1 VCLDD
6 LAHLVMGELPGDRI
20 ATVDAHCAACPSC
33 RAERELLARSAALV
47 AADAPK
53 LAPLLALSDA
63 RQQALRE
70 AAAAGVASATG
81 GSQLTV
87 GRADASSI
95 LNSTGTPAAIRP
107 FWTVRRL
114 AGAAAAIVAV
124 TAGGQWLWRS
134 YDLGGRGKP
143 RELQPWH
150 VAQGERGRKTRN
162 LDLEPSVGAS
172 LPAAEPAEVGAGGAA
187 FVSGPD
193 ALNSNAPG
201 HELTHREQPHD
212 ALVDRLSAAT
222 DARDTVAARA
232 AIDAIA
238 RQKVELD
245 PAQIASLS
253 VDLAQAEQPELAL
266 ELLRL
271 APRADTL
278 DDSTRDQLKRV
289 GRFVE
294 GTLPEASKKDVREQL
309 DALGYLASEDAEE
322 TLTEEHLVT
331 LRELGYTVPSDDV
344 AAAGASALRPVTLA
358 LDNFTVDSLAETP
371 ALNVPLSVL
380 DSMSGTVSITGTP
393 ELSAGFAT
401 SVVGYSTPVVLE
413 STTLSMAVNGADFAY
428 PGTTYDFPDVATS
441 TALSLAKSNNDTLV
455 MKRIGDTAVWIAS
468 DTDGAN
474 EPARGAVADPRMQ
487 QLALAAFLA
496 NVSIV
501 APSDL
506 VAFEGALG
514 RTAAS
519 GGTVDVDA
527 IVKSFLAKLAPQQGE
542 APRDMF
548 FRWFGDH
555 AVVPT
560 RVDCRST
567 FGMDVDS
574 ASYNLARAYLA
585 KGTLPPKAAIRTEEF
600 VNAFKQGL
608 AAPAADSSAAADR
621 GADAIATGSS
631 ADVFALTTELAPSP
645 FGAGKHLLRVGLK
658 AREIDRAARKPAAL
672 TFVIDVSGSMNE
684 GGRLELVKQSLRLLV
699 AQLDERD
706 SVGIVVFSENA
717 RIALAPTRGSDR
729 ERILAALDPLRPEQ
743 STNAGAGLRLGYD
756 LAIAALSPDADN
768 RVVLCSDGV
777 ANAGITDPD
786 QMTARIRECK
796 GKRIGLTTVGVG
808 MNNLND
814 ALLEQLAREGDGNC
828 HYVDGIQEAKE
839 LFVDKLTGTLTTVAR
854 DAKIQVEFEPGAVVA
869 FRQLGYENRA
879 LNHQDF
885 RNDRVDAGE
894 VGAGHE
900 VVALYELDLAPDAA
914 GPLATVRCRYED
926 PRTASVRE
934 QARICFAAEA
944 ARSAGEMG
952 PRFRLAAA
960 VAEFAELLRQS
971 VHARDGSLAGVLRL
985 AEPLVAELPE
995 DKDVPEFVAL
1005 VQQAARLPDLLP
1017 PRTAIVRCVDELKR
1031 TRCLEQELRRLDPPQ
1046 QAANDSLLRQ
1056 LEQQNQ
1062 DLERALR
1069 AALTQAATPPTGSRK

>member
-1 VCLDD
+1 MNPDPTTSGSNDPLGSNGPDRCAACRDALVD
-6 LAHLVMGELPGDRI
+6 LVLGELP
-20 ATVDAHCAACPSC
+20 AEKVAAVEAHCVDCASC

-47 AADAPK
+47 AADTPK
-53 LAPLLALSDA
+53 LAPLLALSEA
-63 RQQALRE
+63 RQQSLR
-70 AAAAGVASATG
+70 AAAAAS
-81 GSQLTV
+81 GS
-87 GRADASSI
+87 GAGAADAAGV
-95 LNSTGTPAAIRP
+95 STDRATVAIRP
-107 FWTVRRL
+107 FWNRRRL
-114 AGAAAAIVAV
+114 AAAAAAIVVVAI
-124 TAGGQWLWRS
+124 GGQWLWRG
-134 YDLGGRGKP
+134 YDLGGHGKT
-143 RELQPWH
+143 RELEPWQ
-150 VAQGERGRKTRN
+150 VARNEKGRVTFQIDDAAAAGAPVAADAGSGGMASVDGARAETR
-162 LDLEPSVGAS
+162 ES
-172 LPAAEPAEVGAGGAA
+172 LI
-187 FVSGPD
+187 D
-193 ALNSNAPG
+193 
-201 HELTHREQPHD
+201 Q
-212 ALVDRLSAAT
+212 LSTAT
-222 DARDTVAARA
+222 DARDAEAARA
-232 AIDAIA
+232 AIAELQKQPVPLDA
-238 RQKVELD
+238 
-245 PAQIASLS
+245 AQIASLS

-266 ELLRL
+266 ELLRQ
-271 APRADTL
+271 APKADTL
-278 DDSTRDQLKRV
+278 DDVTRDKLERVSRYVEEKLPKSEATPTALSAAALRELK
-289 GRFVE
+289 
-294 GTLPEASKKDVREQL
+294 T
-309 DALGYLASEDAEE
+309 LGYLSSEEAEE
-322 TLTEEHLVT
+322 TAATKELAAAGHSGADDSKWTRRVATSLESALEEQRQLGESLQLEVPPVGGLGQSQSILFDDSGAEASWRVFDPNAATDAFGVQLDLAAGGGDPTTFALSTFFTDAGDGDIRARPELYFDVPDPSVEAT
-331 LRELGYTVPSDDV
+331 LRELGYPDDDSGGNV
-344 AAAGASALRPVTLA
+344 AL
-358 LDNFTVDSLAETP
+358 
-371 ALNVPLSVL
+371 
-380 DSMSGTVSITGTP
+380 
-393 ELSAGFAT
+393 
-401 SVVGYSTPVVLE
+401 
-413 STTLSMAVNGADFAY
+413 
-428 PGTTYDFPDVATS
+428 
-441 TALSLAKSNNDTLV
+441 
-455 MKRIGDTAVWIAS
+455 
-468 DTDGAN
+468 
-474 EPARGAVADPRMQ
+474 ARGAVADPRAQ
-487 QLALAAFLA
+487 QSALAVFLA

-514 RTAAS
+514 RAAAQGAS
-519 GGTVDVDA
+519 VDVDA

-548 FRWFGDH
+548 FRWFGDN

-560 RVDCRST
+560 RIDCRST

-600 VNAFKQGL
+600 VNAFRQGL
-608 AAPAADSSAAADR
+608 AAPSTAIVEHVAD
-621 GADAIATGSS
+621 GIATHSA

-645 FGAGKHLLRVGLK
+645 FGEGKHLLRVGLK
-658 AREIDRAARKPAAL
+658 AREIDRAARKPAVL

-684 GGRLELVKQSLRLLV
+684 GGRLELVKQALRLLV

-717 RIALAPTRGSDR
+717 RIALPPTRGSDR

-768 RVVLCSDGV
+768 RVVMCSDGV
-777 ANAGITDPD
+777 ANSGVTDPD
-786 QMTARIRECK
+786 QLTARIRECK
-796 GKRIGLTTVGVG
+796 NKRIALTTVGVG
-808 MNNLND
+808 MNNVND

-828 HYVDGIQEAKE
+828 HYVDGIAEAKE

-879 LNHQDF
+879 LAHQDF

-971 VHARDGSLAGVLRL
+971 VHARAGSLAGVLQL
-985 AEPLVAELPE
+985 AEPLVAELP
-995 DKDVPEFVAL
+995 DDPDVPEFVAL
-1005 VQQAARLPDLLP
+1005 VRQAARLPDLLP

-1069 AALTQAATPPTGSRK
+1069 DALTQAATKR